1 MHSDVLK
8 DDFPCNPLCLILV
21 LLLHINPEGR
31 WLSLSPG
38 LRSWAASNSQGILMK
53 VYGRIHWT
61 YALELLRGEE
71 SRNNVLSS
79 VHWRGCDISFCQK
92 QGYVCVCYLPCIC
105 MQITR
110 YTCIYRC
117 TLHTYVL
124 FFNMATVY
132 IDNPYNYCYHLYY
145 CWWVVSSIMTVSVFD
160 CDSKRFFC
168 LFVFI

>member
-92 QGYVCVCYLPCIC
+92 QGYVCVCVICHVYVCKLLGIHAYIDVHCIH
-105 MQITR
+105 
-110 YTCIYRC
+110 TCCFLIW
-117 TLHTYVL
+117 LQ
-124 FFNMATVY
+124 Y
-132 IDNPYNYCYHLYY
+132 IDNLYNYCYHLYY